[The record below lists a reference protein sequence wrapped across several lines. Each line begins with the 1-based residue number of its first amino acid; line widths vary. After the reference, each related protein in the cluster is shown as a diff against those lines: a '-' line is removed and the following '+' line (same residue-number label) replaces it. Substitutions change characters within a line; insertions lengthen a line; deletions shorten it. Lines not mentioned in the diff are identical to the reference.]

1 LANTRSAMKRQRQAE
16 RRRTRNRAV
25 RSSART
31 KVAIARAAI
40 DQGDSNSAEEVRIA
54 QRTLDIG
61 VRKGTL
67 HPNNAARRK
76 SRLMKRLNAAAAGP
90 S

>member
-1 LANTRSAMKRQRQAE
+1 M
-16 RRRTRNRAV
+16 RNRAV
-25 RSSART
+25 RSAART
-31 KVAIARAAI
+31 KVAVARTAI
-40 DQGDSNSAEEVRIA
+40 DRGDPESAEAVRDA

-76 SRLMKRLNAAAAGP
+76 SRLMKRLNAAAAGH